1 MEDNKF
7 NLTDR
12 DMLIEVLEFYVYRLR
27 KDGCNQAAIDAH
39 VALLQRL
46 EAGSSQLDEVAPGP

>member
-1 MEDNKF
+1 MTDSLGNKF

-12 DMLIEVLEFYVYRLR
+12 DMLIEVMEFYVYRLR
-27 KDGCNQAAIDAH
+27 QDGCNQAAIDAH

-46 EAGSSQLDEVAPGP
+46 EAGEEVA